1 MVAKTIKKKKN
12 PKIVKKE
19 LLNLL
24 RERDTVEERE
34 FNIHNIMEQGEDID
48 IIKHYEDLIK
58 TGNKKTI
65 RYEAIQG

>member
-24 RERDTVEERE
+24 RERDIVEERE